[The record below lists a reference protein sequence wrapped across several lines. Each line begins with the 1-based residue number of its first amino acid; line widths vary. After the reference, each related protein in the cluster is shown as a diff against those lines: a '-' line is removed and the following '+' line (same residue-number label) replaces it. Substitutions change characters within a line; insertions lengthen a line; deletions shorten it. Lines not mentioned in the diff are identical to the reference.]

1 LLVVGYDQSHV
12 GCPLFVAGTIDYPS
26 NLFVACIDNQLK
38 ILIGCGWK
46 LLVILMINRMLPLVV
61 HH

>member
-1 LLVVGYDQSHV
+1 LWLRVVGYTDDQSHV

-38 ILIGCGWK
+38 ILIGCG
-46 LLVILMINRMLPLVV
+46 
-61 HH
+61 